1 MKLTPEKLAQWKAL
15 VPKLNNDADDHMD
28 VAHSVDM
35 RPEHTANYRHA
46 KNAHEAAYAIHSL
59 IAELREARAK
69 LAGSQALLRK
79 LSPLM
84 INTGYVGANVDIQK
98 ALQEVRVGLGKL
110 ETPELD
116 AAIAKAAEPL
126 EAKLAEAE
134 KDASN
139 MRKILQLT
147 EQEGEEVVIVYPNP
161 EPLDPSKNFAIL
173 VSKDYGDTLTPY
185 RAESLT
191 ACLDAAIAAQEKP

>member
-1 MKLTPEKLAQWKAL
+1 MTISEEQLQEWEAL
-15 VPKLNNDADDHMD
+15 VPKLNDDADDHMD

-147 EQEGEEVVIVYPNP
+147 EQEGAEVLIVYPNP
-161 EPLDPSKNFAIL
+161 EPLTPDRNFAIG
-173 VSKDYGDTLTPY
+173 VTKDYGETLTLY
-185 RAESLT
+185 HAESLT
-191 ACLDAAIAAQEKP
+191 ACLNAALAAQEKL